1 MGVFTLLKKGLQNQ
15 KKSLTGICILF
26 FIISVS
32 VVLALTVFVRS
43 GSYVS
48 QEMKRLGYGDLTAWV
63 SKSQEWSTLVKEL
76 TQLDD
81 VEKVKVQPIVF
92 SGYTVNGTHSDNEGQ
107 LFYYDPIAYPYRIL
121 KNDFSGYQASFP
133 IKPGEV
139 YISPAMQSSYDVAL
153 GDEIH
158 FTLSRNGEEAVFKV
172 AGYFEDPFMG
182 SSMIDMKGF
191 LICPSDFEMV
201 MKQIKEVDSFHAL
214 ARNGA
219 MLHIFKVFGSPLS
232 AQELSSKINNQTSL
246 GAYTEFVYTDI
257 SIYGFMLILQ
267 NIFTGFLCA
276 FAVILLLVS
285 LIVMGHTISSA
296 IELERKDMGILK
308 TMGYTSTQLRLVQ
321 ILQYGISS
329 AVGLTAGLVFSLFA
343 VKIVFGLT
351 ITSTGLKI
359 PASLPILLCLMF
371 VFGLL
376 CLLSVFIWL
385 RTVNIARISPVEAM
399 SGRTSYRLR
408 SKNKPIMIPRR
419 CLTLFLA
426 LKQLTDEK
434 KRYMGICM
442 VAALLVFFTSV
453 IGRMNAWLG
462 PNGEGLMDAFSVAAH
477 DIGVQPL
484 GPDVDMAEVEEKIS
498 SFEKIEQTYQLAMQ
512 SVRVDGVDYTANVL
526 DDPSWFHILSGAPST
541 KPGEIVVTEF
551 VAKDLGVSIGDSV
564 TVSREGQS
572 SSYKITGIYQCAN
585 EMGANIGMTKEGFA
599 RIGEENAYIWCHHY
613 IFSDS
618 TNNENIMEALEQDY
632 KAQID
637 VHTNSWSG
645 LSGIV
650 KTLHLLITL
659 MITVVI
665 LFILV
670 VVVLTGSKLLYAE
683 QRDMAIYK
691 TIGFPDTSIR
701 LAFALRFGIVV
712 MIGAVLGMV
721 LGNVLADPVI
731 TVLLKQFGIGEFH
744 SSYGPLERLLPPLF
758 ITMLFTGF
766 AYLFSRRIKRIRL
779 TVLLSK

>member
-1 MGVFTLLKKGLQNQ
+1 MGVLTLLRKGIQKQ

-32 VVLALTVFVRS
+32 VVLALTVSVRS

-48 QEMKRLGYGDLTAWV
+48 QEMKRLGYGDFTAWV
-63 SKSQEWSTLVKEL
+63 SKSQEWSGLVKEL

-92 SGYTVNGTHSDNEGQ
+92 SGYKVNDTHSDNEGQ
-107 LFYYDPIAYPYRIL
+107 MFYYDPIAYPYRIL
-121 KNDFSGYQASFP
+121 KNDFSGYQDSP
-133 IKPGEV
+133 HIKPGEV
-139 YISPAMQSSYDVAL
+139 YISPAMQSSYQVAV

-158 FTLSRNGEEAVFKV
+158 FTLSRNSEEAVFKV

-191 LICPSDFEMV
+191 LICPSDFDMV
-201 MKQIKEVDSFHAL
+201 MQQINEVDSFQAL

-219 MLHIFKVFGSPLS
+219 MLHIFKAFKSPLS
-232 AQELSSKINNQTSL
+232 TQELSSKINEQTSL
-246 GAYTEFVYTDI
+246 GAYTEFVYTDT
-257 SIYGFMLILQ
+257 SIYGFMMILQ
-267 NIFTGFLCA
+267 NIFTGFFCA
-276 FAVILLLVS
+276 FAIILLLIS

-296 IELERKDMGILK
+296 IELERRDMGILK

-329 AVGLTAGLVFSLFA
+329 AVGLATGFIISFLAAKRVFSM
-343 VKIVFGLT
+343 T
-351 ITSTGLKI
+351 ITSTGLKV
-359 PASLPILLCLMF
+359 PASLPILMCLLF
-371 VFGLL
+371 IFGLL
-376 CLLSVFIWL
+376 FLLAVFIWL
-385 RTVNIARISPVEAM
+385 RTVKIARISPIEAM
-399 SGRTSYRLR
+399 NGKISHRKRT
-408 SKNKPIMIPRR
+408 KNKPMRIPRR

-426 LKQLTDEK
+426 LKQLSDEK

-442 VAALLVFFTSV
+442 VAVLLVFFTSV

-462 PNGEGLMDAFSVAAH
+462 PNGEGLMNAFSVAAH

-484 GPDVDMAEVEEKIS
+484 SPDVDMKEVENKIS

-512 SVRVDGVDYTANVL
+512 SVRVNGVDYTANVL

-551 VAKDLGVSIGDSV
+551 VAKDLGVTIGDRV
-564 TVSREGQS
+564 TVSKEGQS
-572 SSYKITGIYQCAN
+572 NSYKITGIYQCAN

-599 RIGEENAYIWCHHY
+599 RIGDVNAYIWCHHY

-618 TNNENIMEALEQDY
+618 TNNENIMDALEQDY

-665 LFILV
+665 IFILV

-691 TIGFPDTSIR
+691 IIGFPSTSIR

-712 MIGAVLGMV
+712 MIGAIIGMALGT
-721 LGNVLADPVI
+721 VLADPVI

-744 SSYGPLERLLPPLF
+744 SSYGSFRRFLPPLF
-758 ITMLFTGF
+758 ITLLFTGF
-766 AYLFSRRIKRIRL
+766 AYLFSRRIKRIQL
-779 TVLLSK
+779 TILLSK